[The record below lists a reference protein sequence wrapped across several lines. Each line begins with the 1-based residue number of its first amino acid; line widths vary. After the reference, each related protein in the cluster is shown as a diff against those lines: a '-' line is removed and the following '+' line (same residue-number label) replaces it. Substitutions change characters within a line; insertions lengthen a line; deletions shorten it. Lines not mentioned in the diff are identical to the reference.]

1 MKRKNIIVM
10 CSLAVLGIIL
20 PCSCTSDYSVET
32 LEASVGETTDDTQLS
47 AGHIYLTFG
56 TNTSNATRADATIQT
71 DDETAVTKVVA
82 VIFTDT
88 DSGATTSGES
98 DTEDGDDVFYECVE
112 LEDVTEDTPLN
123 YDGATT
129 YELEIDEEGNY
140 QLCFLANPNDEL
152 LEKVEALAEDGGT
165 IADYK
170 ALVVEQDPATKPML
184 MNSTQFFAIISS
196 VDTDLGTVYLER
208 IMSRIDIVNLADGV
222 TIDKAVFHL
231 RTCKSLLINDSTTVL
246 NADYLDS
253 DKTYGNLKLVGNS
266 SALYADGL
274 TEEDLGGEGEWNA
287 LKSTIYSYEQFGTFA
302 ETEAEEDSVPTLLL
316 QYHVGTDTTTTYTK
330 EVTFATT
337 DATTGETEPCYL
349 KRNTY
354 YLIKVYYG
362 STGTINVSLQVAD
375 WEDGD
380 EFYLS
385 AEDIK
390 SNIIEFSVDETEVSV
405 ASLGMDTVIYVASYD
420 GYDETISYTA
430 STDAEWITLSS
441 GSSSSAAK
449 TRASSL
455 TLSGDETLKITTETN
470 DSTESRSGI
479 ITLVQDD
486 TENQI
491 TITVTQAMKTYTFT
505 ASSTSLTLGYD
516 YGAYVSTAITSINSN
531 GETESF
537 TAEVTS
543 GDVMSSVD
551 STSTA
556 KTRSSDE
563 STATLKVTTAL
574 PYEYDGQSAVVTLMQ
589 PSSGKTITL
598 NITQTATKSFEH
610 FATEEKSVG
619 DFMMC
624 DGVIVDADSVGGMS
638 KGNKKYA
645 RAIVF
650 YVGSDRAGS
659 SSYNTGKAMSLREY
673 TSSYMWSSSQEDD
686 EELTNDTTL
695 AMCYNDYD
703 GYGNCQ
709 TIKKSGKLGY
719 SSSNYPAIYEALN
732 FSLLEAPSNTSGWYL
747 PAIGE
752 WWDILYYLG
761 KYTSINEY
769 TSSDKAAI
777 SFTSEEDEVTSVR
790 DSVNTAMSSVGSDNY
805 DEFSPYIYDDD
816 EYYGEVPYYVMA
828 IYASS
833 SEYNYELI
841 TALYLYVNYYNYY
854 ELGLSILSK
863 KNQPYYVRPVLAF

>member
-112 LEDVTEDTPLN
+112 LEDVTENTPLN

-152 LEKVEALAEDGGT
+152 LEKVEALAEDSGT

-505 ASSTSLTLGYD
+505 ASSTSLTLGYASGD
-516 YGAYVSTAITSINSN
+516 SVSTTVTSTNSN

-537 TAEVTS
+537 TAEVKS
-543 GDVMSSVD
+543 GDVMASVSS
-551 STSTA
+551 T
-556 KTRSSDE
+556 E
-563 STATLKVTTAL
+563 ATVYTAL
-574 PYEYDGQSAVVTLMQ
+574 PWEYDGQSAVVTLTQ
-589 PSSGKTITL
+589 TSSNKTITL
-598 NITQTATKSFEH
+598 YITQTATKSFSH
-610 FATEEKSVG
+610 FATKDTSVG

-624 DGVIVDADSVGGMS
+624 DGTIVDSVDVGGMS

-659 SSYNTGKAMSLREY
+659 SGYNTGKAMSLREC
-673 TSSYMWSSSQEDD
+673 TSTYKWSTDNLDED
-686 EELTNDTTL
+686 LINDTTL

-709 TIKKSGKLGY
+709 TIKESGKLGY

-732 FSLLEAPSNTSGWYL
+732 FSVLEAPGNTSGWYL

-761 KYTSINEY
+761 KCTSVNDYTTTETARSTDFTN
-769 TSSDKAAI
+769 DK
-777 SFTSEEDEVTSVR
+777 DEVTSVR
-790 DSVNTAMSSVGSDNY
+790 DSLNTAMSSVGSDNY
-805 DEFSPYIYDDD
+805 DEFFTYISDD
-816 EYYGEVPYYVMA
+816 EEYNEDAYWN
-828 IYASS
+828 YASS
-833 SEYNYELI
+833 SEYSDAYVFYIYSCMNYFYMYQI
-841 TALYLYVNYYNYY
+841 TVASSPKS
-854 ELGLSILSK
+854 GLFS
-863 KNQPYYVRPVLAF
+863 VRPILAF

>member
-1 MKRKNIIVM
+1 M
-10 CSLAVLGIIL
+10 CSLVALGIIL
-20 PCSCTSDYSVET
+20 PCSCSSDYSVET
-32 LEASVGETTDDTQLS
+32 QTASVEETTDDTQLS
-47 AGHIYLTFG
+47 TGHIYLTFG
-56 TNTSNATRADATIQT
+56 TDTSKDTRADATIQS
-71 DDETAVTKVVA
+71 DDETEVTRVVA
-82 VIFTDT
+82 VIFTDA
-88 DSGATTSGES
+88 DSGETTSGES
-98 DTEDGDDVFYECVE
+98 DTEDDDDVFYECVE
-112 LEDVTEDTPLN
+112 LEDVTENTPLN

-129 YELEIDEEGNY
+129 YEFEIDEVGNY
-140 QLCFLANPNDEL
+140 QLCFLANPSDDL
-152 LEKVEALAEDGGT
+152 LEMVEALADDGGT

-170 ALVVEQDPATKPML
+170 ALVVDQDPATKPML
-184 MNSTQFFAIISS
+184 MNSTKFFAIISS
-196 VDTDLGTVYLER
+196 QETDLGTVYLER

-231 RTCKSLLINDSTTVL
+231 RTCKSLLINDSNTEL
-246 NADYLDS
+246 NIAYLDS
-253 DKTYGNLKLVGNS
+253 DQTYDDLNLIGNS

-274 TEEDLGGEGEWNA
+274 TEDDLGGEGEWNA
-287 LKSTIYSYEQFGTFA
+287 LKSTIYSYEQFGTFGD
-302 ETEAEEDSVPTLLL
+302 TDDDNYVPTMLL
-316 QYHVGTDTTTTYTK
+316 QYHVGTDATTTYTK

-349 KRNTY
+349 QRNTY

-362 STGTINVSLQVAD
+362 STGAINVSLQVAD

-385 AEDIK
+385 AEDIEATV
-390 SNIIEFSVDETEVSV
+390 IEFSVEDTEVSV
-405 ASLGMDTVIYVASYD
+405 ASLGKDTVINVASYD

-430 STDAEWITLSS
+430 STDEDWITLSS
-441 GSSSSAAK
+441 GSSSDEAK
-449 TRASSL
+449 TRAGSSL
-455 TLSGDETLKITTETN
+455 KLSGDEALKITTETN
-470 DSTESRSGI
+470 TSSTESRSGT
-479 ITLVQDD
+479 ITLVQDG

-491 TITVTQAMKTYTFT
+491 TITFTQAAKTYTFT

-537 TAEVTS
+537 TAEVNS

-574 PYEYDGQSAVVTLMQ
+574 PYEYDGQSAVVTLTQ

-610 FATEEKSVG
+610 FATEDKSVG

-659 SSYNTGKAMSLREY
+659 SGYNTGKAMSLREC
-673 TSSYMWSSSQEDD
+673 TSSYVWSSSLEND
-686 EELTNDTTL
+686 EELTNVTTV

-709 TIKKSGKLGY
+709 TIKKSSKLSY
-719 SSSNYPAIYEALN
+719 SSSNYPAIYQALN
-732 FSLLEAPSNTSGWYL
+732 FSELDAPSNTSGWYL

-769 TSSDKAAI
+769 TSSDKTAI
-777 SFTSEEDEVTSVR
+777 SFASDEDEVTSVR

-816 EYYGEVPYYVMA
+816 EYYDDFPYIMA

-833 SEYNYELI
+833 SEYNYQLI
-841 TALYLYVNYYNYY
+841 MALYLYGNYYGYY
-854 ELGLSILSK
+854 ELGLSKLSK
-863 KNQPYYVRPVLAF
+863 NQQYYVRPVLAF